1 MVFEDTQLTTI
12 GEIFNKALEI
22 AKTGDKER
30 CQLLLK
36 SYAECISSKNNISV
50 DEAVNIAKSNLG
62 YFAGY
67 YDRETY
73 NIIHNMYNAIHPIF
87 KGNPFDVTPED
98 AYNLGLNRKTQLI

>member
-1 MVFEDTQLTTI
+1 MIFENTQLTTI

-22 AKTGDKER
+22 AKNGDKKH
-30 CQLLLK
+30 CQLFLK
-36 SYAECISSKNNISV
+36 SYAEYISSKNNISI

-73 NIIHNMYNAIHPIF
+73 DIINSMYNAIHPIF
-87 KGNPFDVTPED
+87 KGNPFDVTPDD
-98 AYNLGLNRKTQLI
+98 AYHLGLNRKHS